1 MLRIGAIAPD
11 PKTKIVINCAGR
23 TRSIIGAQTLID
35 FGIANPVVALENG
48 TQGWTLSGLDLEH
61 GAGRRYADGIGVADI
76 AVRKARARALAEAHG
91 VAFVTVAE
99 ATAWLADAARTTYLL
114 DVRTAEELAASAVPG
129 FAHAPG
135 GQLVQATDQW
145 VGVKGARLVLL
156 DEEGVRAP
164 VIAGWLRQLGHEA
177 CVLQGGVAAAA
188 QVARRQRK
196 VVSGLPAPVATAPDA
211 LAEALRQGTA
221 QVIDL
226 RPAMSYRAR
235 HIPQARWS
243 IRPRI
248 AAAVAD
254 ISKTVVLIADEPG
267 VAALAALDLAEA
279 GCKDVRLLAGGH
291 EAWRAA
297 DLPVVATP
305 DDPPDADCIDFLFFT
320 HGRHEGN
327 AEAARQYL
335 AWEIGLVGQVDAQER
350 GVFRIT

>member
-1 MLRIGAIAPD
+1 
-11 PKTKIVINCAGR
+11 
-23 TRSIIGAQTLID
+23 
-35 FGIANPVVALENG
+35 
-48 TQGWTLSGLDLEH
+48 
-61 GAGRRYADGIGVADI
+61 
-76 AVRKARARALAEAHG
+76 
-91 VAFVTVAE
+91 
-99 ATAWLADAARTTYLL
+99 
-114 DVRTAEELAASAVPG
+114 
-129 FAHAPG
+129 
-135 GQLVQATDQW
+135 
-145 VGVKGARLVLL
+145 
-156 DEEGVRAP
+156 
-164 VIAGWLRQLGHEA
+164 
-177 CVLQGGVAAAA
+177 
-188 QVARRQRK
+188 
-196 VVSGLPAPVATAPDA
+196 LPAPVATAPDA

-226 RPAMSYRAR
+226 RPAMSYRAG

-254 ISKTVVLIADEPG
+254 TSKTVVLVVDEPV

-291 EAWRAA
+291 DAWRAA
-297 DLPVVATP
+297 GLTVVATP

-335 AWEIGLVGQVDAQER
+335 AWEIGLVGQLDAQER